1 MLKMWTKNFFVPI
14 LLAIVV
20 FSPMV
25 VQAENE
31 NVTFTLS
38 GNVYDQNGN
47 IAASTS
53 IKVDS
58 MSSSWSNLTDGSYEF
73 TGISPGE
80 HTVRAYFM
88 NNGHTV
94 VYRKMFF
101 SEDMQLDWHVGK
113 SWATAEMFDGQGE
126 RVDNSSLSTIQLL
139 ELEESH
145 ILDDGR
151 TEFALL
157 NLGDYYTLMGEY
169 GEIDG
174 STQYVH
180 FKLEPGSATTPS
192 VNDFD
197 FHHGMNSRYG
207 FITDNFG
214 NPLTNV
220 VVSNGEQSVVTNTEG
235 FYLLQN
241 LPVGSEQNYTF
252 IQGTQQVIDSF
263 SDIVQ
268 DGPGWLNFTS
278 NVEVEMPGNVT
289 FVTQMQTIT
298 SNQFEIEWDGGEY
311 TDFYSLYQGEV
322 DEENLIYRGYAE
334 SFIYN
339 PDDSGTI
346 EFRIVANNSNGSTEN
361 SQPLLLIVL
370 LEGSDQELWSPGMS
384 WHYSVLH
391 TPEYHQN
398 KTYTVIGSEV
408 ITDAFNRERDT
419 FLLRVSDENYEEGE
433 KAYRWVD
440 SQNLLN
446 VKTYWVDAPSSSS
459 YFQEGQFG
467 WNFTNNGQEVDLL
480 SAEPPTSLHFNRTNI
495 IGVPGHPN
503 GYDDTINSI
512 TVEYG
517 VEVSTPAGIFDTTH
531 ISIVDENDDI
541 VSWELWYNSTVRNY
555 VKIADRLPGSH
566 SEMVE
571 YELTSYDVPL
581 IPQFIT
587 EESNLSINDFTIE
600 WANFQ
605 GAESY
610 QLLENSQIIY
620 SGNQLSL
627 EILNKTDGEYSFQVN
642 AIMPSGHLV
651 EGQVLLLNVEFIQ
664 PPPIFL
670 TSTQNVDN
678 SEEVLIEWTSVE
690 DSAWYSLIVNYSD
703 GSSEEIYNGSS
714 NFTTITNLDNGQNRL
729 RVKVVLNNQ
738 IESIYSDS
746 IYVIV
751 DSVSDIEST
760 SNKDNYSL
768 QIFVGFS
775 IILIA
780 LAAINRFGD

>member
-1 MLKMWTKNFFVPI
+1 MWTKNFFVPI

-627 EILNKTDGEYSFQVN
+627 EIVNKTDGEYSFQVN

-678 SEEVLIEWTSVE
+678 SEEILIEWTSVE

>member
-1 MLKMWTKNFFVPI
+1 MWTKNFFVPI
-14 LLAIVV
+14 LLAIVA

-678 SEEVLIEWTSVE
+678 SEEILIEWTSVE

>member
-14 LLAIVV
+14 LLAIVA

-678 SEEVLIEWTSVE
+678 SEEILIEWTSVE

>member
-1 MLKMWTKNFFVPI
+1 
-14 LLAIVV
+14 
-20 FSPMV
+20 MV

-58 MSSSWSNLTDGSYEF
+58 MTSSWSNLTDGSYEF

-101 SEDMQLDWHVGK
+101 SEDMQLDWYEGK
-113 SWATAEMFDGQGE
+113 NWATAEMFDNQGE
-126 RVDNSSLSTIQLL
+126 RVHNSVLSTISLV
-139 ELEESH
+139 ELGETHS
-145 ILDDGR
+145 LNNGR
-151 TEFALL
+151 TEFGLL
-157 NLGDYYTLMGEY
+157 DIGEYYTLLASY
-169 GEIDG
+169 GEIDD
-174 STQYVH
+174 SSQYVH
-180 FKLEPGSATTPS
+180 FKLEPGTATTPS
-192 VNDFD
+192 INDFD
-197 FHHGMNSRYG
+197 FHYGMNSRYG
-207 FITDNFG
+207 FILDNLG
-214 NPLTNV
+214 NPMV
-220 VVSNGEQSVVTNTEG
+220 DVVVTNGQQTVATNSDG

-241 LPVGSEQNYTF
+241 LVVGSQQNYTF
-252 IQGTQQVIDSF
+252 TQGTQQVVDSF
-263 SDIVQ
+263 TDIIQ
-268 DGPGWLNFTS
+268 EGPGWLNFTS
-278 NVEVEMPGNVT
+278 NIEVEMPRNVT
-289 FVTQMQTIT
+289 FLTEMQSIN
-298 SNQFEIEWDGGEY
+298 SNQFEIEWIGGEY
-311 TDFYSLYQGEV
+311 TDFFSLYDGEI
-322 DEENLIYRGYAE
+322 DEDNLIYRGFSN
-334 SFIYN
+334 SFVYT
-339 PDDSGTI
+339 PEETGTI
-346 EFRIVANNSNGSTEN
+346 EFRIVANNSNGSTVN

-370 LEGSDQELWSPGMS
+370 PEGSEQELWSSGMS
-384 WHYSVLH
+384 WDYSVIH

-398 KTYTVIGSEV
+398 KTYTVIGSEK
-408 ITDAFNRERDT
+408 ITDAFDRQRDT
-419 FLLRVSDENYEEGE
+419 FLLRVSDEDYEDGE

-446 VKTYWVDAPSSSS
+446 IKTYWVDAPSSSS

-467 WNFTNNGQEVDLL
+467 WNFTNNGQEVNLF
-480 SAEPPTSLHFNRTNI
+480 SSESPSKLHFNRTNI

-512 TVEYG
+512 IIDHG
-517 VEVSTPAGIFDTTH
+517 VEVTTSAGTFDTTH
-531 ISIVDENDDI
+531 ISIIDDNDQI
-541 VSWELWYNSTVRNY
+541 ISWELWYNSTVRNY
-555 VKIADRLPGSH
+555 VKIIDRLPGSH

-571 YELTSYDVPL
+571 YELTSFDVPL

-587 EESNLSINDFTIE
+587 EQSNLTDNDFNIE

-610 QLLENSQIIY
+610 QILENGQVIY
-620 SGNQLSL
+620 SGNNLSL

-651 EGQVLLLNVEFIQ
+651 EGQVLLLNLEFIQ

-670 TSTQNVDN
+670 TSTQNIDN
-678 SEEVLIEWTSVE
+678 SEDILIEWISVE

-703 GSSEEIYNGSS
+703 GSSEELYNGSS
-714 NFTTITNLDNGQNRL
+714 NFTTITDLDNGQNRL

-751 DSVSDIEST
+751 DSVSDIESI
-760 SNKDNYSL
+760 SNQENYSL
-768 QIFVGFS
+768 EIFIGFS
-775 IILIA
+775 VILIA
-780 LAAINRFGD
+780 LVAINRFGD

>member
-1 MLKMWTKNFFVPI
+1 MWTKNFFVPI

-73 TGISPGE
+73 TGISLGE

-101 SEDMQLDWHVGK
+101 SEDMQLDWHEGK

-145 ILDDGR
+145 ILDNGR

-157 NLGDYYTLMGEY
+157 NLGDYYTLIGEY

-214 NPLTNV
+214 NPLTDV

-252 IQGTQQVIDSF
+252 TQGTQQVIDSF

-627 EILNKTDGEYSFQVN
+627 EIVNKTDGEYSFQVN

-670 TSTQNVDN
+670 TSNQNVDN

-703 GSSEEIYNGSS
+703 GSSEEIYNGAS

-768 QIFVGFS
+768 QIFLGFS

>member
-1 MLKMWTKNFFVPI
+1 MFPRNFIVTILFVSVALSP
-14 LLAIVV
+14 LIVH
-20 FSPMV
+20 
-25 VQAENE
+25 AEGE
-31 NVTFTLS
+31 NVSYTLS

-47 IAASTS
+47 IADSTS

-58 MSSSWSNLTDGSYEF
+58 MTSVWSNVSDGSYEF

-101 SEDMQLDWHVGK
+101 SENMQLDWYEGK
-113 SWATAEMFDGQGE
+113 SWATAEMFDNQGE
-126 RVDNSSLSTIQLL
+126 RVDNSTLSTIQLL
-139 ELEESH
+139 ELGESH

-151 TEFALL
+151 TEFGLL

-207 FITDNFG
+207 FITDNLG
-214 NPLTNV
+214 NPLTDV

-241 LPVGSEQNYTF
+241 LPVGLEQNYTF
-252 IQGTQQVIDSF
+252 TQGTQQVIDSF

-334 SFIYN
+334 SFIFN
-339 PDDSGTI
+339 PEDSGTI

-408 ITDAFNRERDT
+408 IKDAFNRERDT

-480 SAEPPTSLHFNRTNI
+480 SASPPTSLHFNRTNI

-512 TVEYG
+512 SVEHG

-541 VSWELWYNSTVRNY
+541 ISWELWYNSTVRNY
-555 VKIADRLPGSH
+555 VKIVDRLPGSH

-571 YELTSYDVPL
+571 YELTSFDVPL

-620 SGNQLSL
+620 SGNQTSL
-627 EILNKTDGEYSFQVN
+627 DLVNQPDGDYTFRVN

-651 EGQVLLLNVEFIQ
+651 EGETLSFHVHFVQS
-664 PPPIFL
+664 PPTFVS
-670 TSTQNVDN
+670 STQNLN
-678 SEEVLIEWTSVE
+678 GSQEVQIEWTSVE

-703 GSSEEIYNGSS
+703 GTSLEIYNGTS
-714 NFTTITNLDNGQNRL
+714 NYTIVDDLDEGQNRL
-729 RVKVVLNNQ
+729 RVKVGLSNG
-738 IESIYSDS
+738 IESTYSDS
-746 IYVIV
+746 IYLMVE
-751 DSVSDIEST
+751 SVSEIEPN
-760 SNKDNYSL
+760 SNRENVSP
-768 QIFVGFS
+768 Q
-775 IILIA
+775 IILGFILILFA
-780 LAAINRFGD
+780 LFAINRSGE

>member
-1 MLKMWTKNFFVPI
+1 MFPRNFIVTILFVSVA
-14 LLAIVV
+14 L
-20 FSPMV
+20 SPLI
-25 VQAENE
+25 VQAEGE
-31 NVTFTLS
+31 NVSYTLS

-47 IAASTS
+47 IADSTS

-58 MSSSWSNLTDGSYEF
+58 MSSVWSNLSDGSYEF

-101 SEDMQLDWHVGK
+101 SGDMQLDWHVGK
-113 SWATAEMFDGQGE
+113 SWATAEMFDDQGE
-126 RVDNSSLSTIQLL
+126 RVDNSALSTIQLL

-151 TEFALL
+151 TEFGLL
-157 NLGDYYTLMGEY
+157 NLGDYYTLIGEY

-214 NPLTNV
+214 NPLTDV

-241 LPVGSEQNYTF
+241 LPVGLEQNYTF
-252 IQGTQQVIDSF
+252 TQGTQQVIDPF

-298 SNQFEIEWDGGEY
+298 SNQFEIKWDGGEY

-339 PDDSGTI
+339 PEDSGTI

-361 SQPLLLIVL
+361 LQPLLLIVL
-370 LEGSDQELWSPGMS
+370 LDGSNQELWSPGMS
-384 WHYSVLH
+384 WNYSVLH

-408 ITDAFNRERDT
+408 ITDAFNREQDT

-480 SAEPPTSLHFNRTNI
+480 SADPPTSLHFNRTNI

-512 TVEYG
+512 TVEYD

-555 VKIADRLPGSH
+555 VKIVDRLPGSH

-571 YELTSYDVPL
+571 YELTSFDVPL

-620 SGNQLSL
+620 SGNLTSL
-627 EILNKTDGEYSFQVN
+627 DLVNQPDGDYTFRVN

-651 EGQVLLLNVEFIQ
+651 EGETLSLHVHFVQS
-664 PPPIFL
+664 PPTFVS
-670 TSTQNVDN
+670 STQNLN
-678 SEEVLIEWTSVE
+678 GSQEVQIEWTSVE

-703 GSSEEIYNGSS
+703 GTSLEIYNGTS
-714 NFTTITNLDNGQNRL
+714 NHTIVDDLDEGQNRL
-729 RVKVVLNNQ
+729 RVKVGLSNG
-738 IESIYSDS
+738 IESTYSDS
-746 IYVIV
+746 IYLMVE
-751 DSVSDIEST
+751 SVSEIEPN
-760 SNKDNYSL
+760 SNRDNVTP
-768 QIFVGFS
+768 QIVLGF
-775 IILIA
+775 ILILFA
-780 LAAINRFGD
+780 LFAINRSGE

>member
-1 MLKMWTKNFFVPI
+1 
-14 LLAIVV
+14 
-20 FSPMV
+20 MV

-58 MSSSWSNLTDGSYEF
+58 MTSSWSNLTDGSYEF

-101 SEDMQLDWHVGK
+101 SEDMQLDWYEGK
-113 SWATAEMFDGQGE
+113 NWATAEMFDNQGE
-126 RVDNSSLSTIQLL
+126 RVHNSVLSTISLV
-139 ELEESH
+139 ELGETHS
-145 ILDDGR
+145 LNNGR
-151 TEFALL
+151 TEFGLL
-157 NLGDYYTLMGEY
+157 DIGEYYTLLASY
-169 GEIDG
+169 GEIDD
-174 STQYVH
+174 SSQYVH
-180 FKLEPGSATTPS
+180 FKLEPGTATTPS
-192 VNDFD
+192 INDFD
-197 FHHGMNSRYG
+197 FHYGMNSRYG
-207 FITDNFG
+207 FILDNLG
-214 NPLTNV
+214 NPMV
-220 VVSNGEQSVVTNTEG
+220 DVVVTNGQQTVATNSDG

-241 LPVGSEQNYTF
+241 LVVGSQQNYTF
-252 IQGTQQVIDSF
+252 TQGTQQVVDSF
-263 SDIVQ
+263 TDIIQ
-268 DGPGWLNFTS
+268 EGPGWLNFTS
-278 NVEVEMPGNVT
+278 NIEVEMPRNVT
-289 FVTQMQTIT
+289 FLTEMQSIN
-298 SNQFEIEWDGGEY
+298 SNQFEIEWIGGEY
-311 TDFYSLYQGEV
+311 TDFFSLYDGEI
-322 DEENLIYRGYAE
+322 DEDNLIYRGFSN
-334 SFIYN
+334 SFVYT
-339 PDDSGTI
+339 PEETGTI
-346 EFRIVANNSNGSTEN
+346 EFRIVANNSNGSTVN

-370 LEGSDQELWSPGMS
+370 PEGSEQELWSSGMS
-384 WHYSVLH
+384 WDYSVIH

-398 KTYTVIGSEV
+398 KTYTVIGSEK
-408 ITDAFNRERDT
+408 ITDAFDRQRDT
-419 FLLRVSDENYEEGE
+419 FLLRVSDEDYEDGE

-446 VKTYWVDAPSSSS
+446 IKTYWVDAPSSSS

-467 WNFTNNGQEVDLL
+467 WNFTNNGQEVNLL
-480 SAEPPTSLHFNRTNI
+480 SSESPSKLHFNRTNI

-512 TVEYG
+512 IIDHG
-517 VEVSTPAGIFDTTH
+517 VEVTTSAGTFDTTH
-531 ISIVDENDDI
+531 ISIIDDNDQI
-541 VSWELWYNSTVRNY
+541 ISWELWYNSTVRNY
-555 VKIADRLPGSH
+555 VKIIDRLPGSH

-571 YELTSYDVPL
+571 YELTSFDVPL

-587 EESNLSINDFTIE
+587 EQSNLTDNDFNIE

-605 GAESY
+605 GAELY
-610 QLLENSQIIY
+610 QILENGQVIY
-620 SGNQLSL
+620 SGNNLSL

-651 EGQVLLLNVEFIQ
+651 EGQVLLLNLEFIQ

-670 TSTQNVDN
+670 TSTQNIDN
-678 SEEVLIEWTSVE
+678 SEDILIEWISVE

-703 GSSEEIYNGSS
+703 GSSEELYNGSS
-714 NFTTITNLDNGQNRL
+714 NFTTITDLDNGQNRL

-751 DSVSDIEST
+751 DSVSDVESI
-760 SNKDNYSL
+760 SNQENYSL
-768 QIFVGFS
+768 EIFIGFS
-775 IILIA
+775 VILIA
-780 LAAINRFGD
+780 LVAINRFGD

>member
-1 MLKMWTKNFFVPI
+1 MWTKNFFVPI
-14 LLAIVV
+14 LLAIVA

-627 EILNKTDGEYSFQVN
+627 EIVNKTDGEYSFQVN

-678 SEEVLIEWTSVE
+678 SEEILIEWTSVE

-703 GSSEEIYNGSS
+703 GSSEEIYNGAS

-768 QIFVGFS
+768 QIFLGFS

>member
-1 MLKMWTKNFFVPI
+1 MLTRNFFIPFF
-14 LLAIVV
+14 LAIVI

-47 IAASTS
+47 IADSTS

-58 MSSSWSNLTDGSYEF
+58 MNSVWSNLTDGSYEF

-101 SEDMQLDWHVGK
+101 SGDMQLDWHVGK
-113 SWATAEMFDGQGE
+113 SWATAEMFDEQGE

-145 ILDDGR
+145 ILEDGR

-174 STQYVH
+174 TTQYVH

-214 NPLTNV
+214 NPLTEV

-252 IQGTQQVIDSF
+252 TQGTQQVIDSF

-278 NVEVEMPGNVT
+278 NVEVEMPENVT

-339 PDDSGTI
+339 PEDSGTI

-384 WHYSVLH
+384 WNYSVLH

-480 SAEPPTSLHFNRTNI
+480 SASPPTSLHFNRTNI

-512 TVEYG
+512 SVEHG

-541 VSWELWYNSTVRNY
+541 ISWELWYNSTVRNY
-555 VKIADRLPGSH
+555 VKIVDRLPGSH

-571 YELTSYDVPL
+571 YELTSFDVPL

-620 SGNQLSL
+620 SGNQTSL
-627 EILNKTDGEYSFQVN
+627 DLVNQPDGDYTFRVN

-651 EGQVLLLNVEFIQ
+651 EGETLSFHVHFVQS
-664 PPPIFL
+664 PPTFVS
-670 TSTQNVDN
+670 STQNLN
-678 SEEVLIEWTSVE
+678 GSQEVQIEWTSVE

-703 GSSEEIYNGSS
+703 GTSLEIYNGTS
-714 NFTTITNLDNGQNRL
+714 NYTIVDDLDEGQNRL
-729 RVKVVLNNQ
+729 RVKVGLSNG
-738 IESIYSDS
+738 IESTYSDS
-746 IYVIV
+746 IYLMVE
-751 DSVSDIEST
+751 SVSEIEPN
-760 SNKDNYSL
+760 SNRENVSP
-768 QIFVGFS
+768 Q
-775 IILIA
+775 IILGFILILFA
-780 LAAINRFGD
+780 LFAINRSGE

>member
-1 MLKMWTKNFFVPI
+1 MWTKNFFVPI
-14 LLAIVV
+14 LLAIVA

-627 EILNKTDGEYSFQVN
+627 EIVNKTDGEYSFQVN

-670 TSTQNVDN
+670 TSNQNVDN

-768 QIFVGFS
+768 QIFLGFS

>member
-1 MLKMWTKNFFVPI
+1 
-14 LLAIVV
+14 
-20 FSPMV
+20 MV

-58 MSSSWSNLTDGSYEF
+58 MTSSWSNLTDGSYEF

-101 SEDMQLDWHVGK
+101 SEDMQLDWYEGK
-113 SWATAEMFDGQGE
+113 NWATAEMFDNQGE
-126 RVDNSSLSTIQLL
+126 RVHNSVLSTISLV
-139 ELEESH
+139 ELGETHS
-145 ILDDGR
+145 LNNGR
-151 TEFALL
+151 TEFGLL
-157 NLGDYYTLMGEY
+157 DIGEYYTLLASY
-169 GEIDG
+169 GEIDD
-174 STQYVH
+174 SSQYVH
-180 FKLEPGSATTPS
+180 FKLEPGTATTPS
-192 VNDFD
+192 INDFD
-197 FHHGMNSRYG
+197 FHYGMNSRYG
-207 FITDNFG
+207 FILDNLG
-214 NPLTNV
+214 NPMV
-220 VVSNGEQSVVTNTEG
+220 DVVVTNGQQTVATNSDG

-241 LPVGSEQNYTF
+241 LVVGSQQNYTF
-252 IQGTQQVIDSF
+252 TQGTQQVVDSF
-263 SDIVQ
+263 TDIIQ
-268 DGPGWLNFTS
+268 EGPGWLNFTS
-278 NVEVEMPGNVT
+278 NIEVEMPRNVT
-289 FVTQMQTIT
+289 FLTEMQSIN
-298 SNQFEIEWDGGEY
+298 SNQFEIEWIGGEY
-311 TDFYSLYQGEV
+311 TDFFSLYDGEI
-322 DEENLIYRGYAE
+322 DEDNLIYRGFSN
-334 SFIYN
+334 SFVYT
-339 PDDSGTI
+339 PEETGTI
-346 EFRIVANNSNGSTEN
+346 EFRIVANNSNGSTVN

-370 LEGSDQELWSPGMS
+370 PEGSEQELWSSGMS
-384 WHYSVLH
+384 WDYSVIH

-398 KTYTVIGSEV
+398 KTYTVIGSEK
-408 ITDAFNRERDT
+408 ITDAFDRQRDT
-419 FLLRVSDENYEEGE
+419 FLLRVSDEDYEDGE

-446 VKTYWVDAPSSSS
+446 IKTYWVDAPSSSS

-467 WNFTNNGQEVDLL
+467 WNFTNNGQEVNLL
-480 SAEPPTSLHFNRTNI
+480 SSESPSKLHFNRTNI

-512 TVEYG
+512 IIDHG
-517 VEVSTPAGIFDTTH
+517 VEVTTSAGTFDTTH
-531 ISIVDENDDI
+531 ISIIDDNDQI
-541 VSWELWYNSTVRNY
+541 ISWELWYNSTVRNY
-555 VKIADRLPGSH
+555 VKIIDRLPGSH

-571 YELTSYDVPL
+571 YELTSFDVPL

-587 EESNLSINDFTIE
+587 EQSNLTDNDFNIE

-610 QLLENSQIIY
+610 QILENGQVIY
-620 SGNQLSL
+620 SGNNLSL

-651 EGQVLLLNVEFIQ
+651 EGQVLLLNLEFIQ

-670 TSTQNVDN
+670 TSTQNIDN
-678 SEEVLIEWTSVE
+678 SEDILIEWISVE

-703 GSSEEIYNGSS
+703 GSSEELYNGSS
-714 NFTTITNLDNGQNRL
+714 NFTTITDLDNGQNRL

-751 DSVSDIEST
+751 DSVSDIESI
-760 SNKDNYSL
+760 SNQENYSL
-768 QIFVGFS
+768 EIFIGFS
-775 IILIA
+775 VILIA
-780 LAAINRFGD
+780 LVAINRFGD

>member
-1 MLKMWTKNFFVPI
+1 
-14 LLAIVV
+14 
-20 FSPMV
+20 MV

-58 MSSSWSNLTDGSYEF
+58 MTSSWSNLTDGSYEF

-101 SEDMQLDWHVGK
+101 SEDMQLDWYEGK
-113 SWATAEMFDGQGE
+113 NWATAEMFDNQGE
-126 RVDNSSLSTIQLL
+126 RVHNSVLSTISLV
-139 ELEESH
+139 ELGETHS
-145 ILDDGR
+145 LNNGR
-151 TEFALL
+151 TEFGLL
-157 NLGDYYTLMGEY
+157 DIGEYYTLLASY
-169 GEIDG
+169 GEIDD
-174 STQYVH
+174 SSQYVH
-180 FKLEPGSATTPS
+180 FKLEPGTATTPS
-192 VNDFD
+192 INDFD
-197 FHHGMNSRYG
+197 FHYGMNSRYG
-207 FITDNFG
+207 FILDNLG
-214 NPLTNV
+214 NPMV
-220 VVSNGEQSVVTNTEG
+220 DVVVTNGQQTVATNSDG

-241 LPVGSEQNYTF
+241 LVVGSQQNYTF
-252 IQGTQQVIDSF
+252 TQGTQQVVDSF
-263 SDIVQ
+263 TDIIQ
-268 DGPGWLNFTS
+268 EGPGWLNFTS
-278 NVEVEMPGNVT
+278 NIEVEMPRNVT
-289 FVTQMQTIT
+289 FLTEMQSIN
-298 SNQFEIEWDGGEY
+298 SNQFEIEWIGGEY
-311 TDFYSLYQGEV
+311 TDFFSLYDGEI
-322 DEENLIYRGYAE
+322 DEDNLIYRGFSN
-334 SFIYN
+334 SFVYT
-339 PDDSGTI
+339 PEETGTI
-346 EFRIVANNSNGSTEN
+346 EFRIVANNSNGSTVN

-370 LEGSDQELWSPGMS
+370 PEGSEQELWSSGMS
-384 WHYSVLH
+384 WDYSVIH

-398 KTYTVIGSEV
+398 KTYTVIGSEK
-408 ITDAFNRERDT
+408 ITDAFDRQRDT
-419 FLLRVSDENYEEGE
+419 FLLRVSDEDYEDGE

-446 VKTYWVDAPSSSS
+446 IKTYWVDAPSSSS

-467 WNFTNNGQEVDLL
+467 WNFTNNGQEVNLL
-480 SAEPPTSLHFNRTNI
+480 SSESPSKLHFNRTNI

-512 TVEYG
+512 IIDHG
-517 VEVSTPAGIFDTTH
+517 VEVTTSAGTFDTTH
-531 ISIVDENDDI
+531 ISIIDDNDQI
-541 VSWELWYNSTVRNY
+541 ISWELWYNSTVRNY
-555 VKIADRLPGSH
+555 VKIIDRLPGSH

-571 YELTSYDVPL
+571 YELTSFDVPL

-587 EESNLSINDFTIE
+587 EQSNLTDNDFNIE

-610 QLLENSQIIY
+610 QILENGQVIY
-620 SGNQLSL
+620 SGNNLSL

-651 EGQVLLLNVEFIQ
+651 EGQVLLLNLEFIQ

-670 TSTQNVDN
+670 TSTQNIDN
-678 SEEVLIEWTSVE
+678 SEDILIEWISVE

-703 GSSEEIYNGSS
+703 GSSEELYNGSS
-714 NFTTITNLDNGQNRL
+714 NFTTITDLDNGQNRL

-751 DSVSDIEST
+751 DSVSDVESI
-760 SNKDNYSL
+760 SNQENYSL
-768 QIFVGFS
+768 EIFIGFS
-775 IILIA
+775 VILIA
-780 LAAINRFGD
+780 LVAINRFGD

>member
-1 MLKMWTKNFFVPI
+1 MWTKNFFVPI

-678 SEEVLIEWTSVE
+678 SEEILIEWTSVE

>member
-1 MLKMWTKNFFVPI
+1 MWTKNFFVPI

-73 TGISPGE
+73 TGISLGE

-145 ILDDGR
+145 ILDNGR

-157 NLGDYYTLMGEY
+157 NLGDYYTLIGEY

-214 NPLTNV
+214 NPLTDV

-252 IQGTQQVIDSF
+252 TQGTQQVIDSF

-627 EILNKTDGEYSFQVN
+627 EIVNKTDGEYSFQVN

-670 TSTQNVDN
+670 TSNQNVDN

-703 GSSEEIYNGSS
+703 GSSEEIYNGAS

-768 QIFVGFS
+768 QIFLGFS

>member
-1 MLKMWTKNFFVPI
+1 MRSRNFIVSIF
-14 LLAIVV
+14 LAIVI

-58 MSSSWSNLTDGSYEF
+58 MTSSWSNLTDGSYEF

-101 SEDMQLDWHVGK
+101 SEDMQLDWYEGK
-113 SWATAEMFDGQGE
+113 NWATAEMFDNQGE
-126 RVDNSSLSTIQLL
+126 RVHNSVLSTISLV
-139 ELEESH
+139 ELGETHS
-145 ILDDGR
+145 LNNGR
-151 TEFALL
+151 TEFGLL
-157 NLGDYYTLMGEY
+157 DIGEYYTLLASY
-169 GEIDG
+169 GEIDD
-174 STQYVH
+174 SSQYVH
-180 FKLEPGSATTPS
+180 FKLEPGTATTPS
-192 VNDFD
+192 INDFD
-197 FHHGMNSRYG
+197 FHYGMNSRYG
-207 FITDNFG
+207 FILDNLG
-214 NPLTNV
+214 NPMV
-220 VVSNGEQSVVTNTEG
+220 DVVVTNGQQTVATNSDG

-241 LPVGSEQNYTF
+241 LVVGSQQNYTF
-252 IQGTQQVIDSF
+252 TQGTQQVVDSF
-263 SDIVQ
+263 TDIIQ
-268 DGPGWLNFTS
+268 EGPGWLNFTS
-278 NVEVEMPGNVT
+278 NIEVEMPSNVT
-289 FVTQMQTIT
+289 FLTEMQSIN
-298 SNQFEIEWDGGEY
+298 SNQFEIEWIGGEY
-311 TDFYSLYQGEV
+311 TDFFSLYDGEI
-322 DEENLIYRGYAE
+322 DEDNLIYRGFSN
-334 SFIYN
+334 SFVYT
-339 PDDSGTI
+339 PEETGTI
-346 EFRIVANNSNGSTEN
+346 EFRIVANNSNGSTVN

-370 LEGSDQELWSPGMS
+370 PEGSEQELWSSGMS
-384 WHYSVLH
+384 WDYSVIH

-398 KTYTVIGSEV
+398 KTYTVIGSEK
-408 ITDAFNRERDT
+408 ITDAFDRQRDT
-419 FLLRVSDENYEEGE
+419 FLLRVSDEDYEDGE

-446 VKTYWVDAPSSSS
+446 IKTYWVDAPSSSS

-467 WNFTNNGQEVDLL
+467 WNFTNNGQEVNLL
-480 SAEPPTSLHFNRTNI
+480 SSESPSKLHFNRTNI

-512 TVEYG
+512 IINHG
-517 VEVSTPAGIFDTTH
+517 VEVTTSAGTFDTTH
-531 ISIVDENDDI
+531 ISIIDDNDQI
-541 VSWELWYNSTVRNY
+541 ISWELWYNSTVRNY
-555 VKIADRLPGSH
+555 VKIIDRLPGSH

-571 YELTSYDVPL
+571 YELTSFDVPL

-587 EESNLSINDFTIE
+587 EQSNLTDNDFNIE

-610 QLLENSQIIY
+610 QILENGQVIY
-620 SGNQLSL
+620 SGNNLSL

-651 EGQVLLLNVEFIQ
+651 EGQVLLLNLEFIQ

-670 TSTQNVDN
+670 TSTQNIDN
-678 SEEVLIEWTSVE
+678 SEDILIEWISVE

-703 GSSEEIYNGSS
+703 GSSEELYNGSS
-714 NFTTITNLDNGQNRL
+714 NFTTITDLDNGQNRL

-751 DSVSDIEST
+751 DSVSDIESI
-760 SNKDNYSL
+760 SNQENYSL
-768 QIFVGFS
+768 EIFIGFS
-775 IILIA
+775 VILIA
-780 LAAINRFGD
+780 LVAINRFGD

>member
-1 MLKMWTKNFFVPI
+1 MWTKNFFVPI

-627 EILNKTDGEYSFQVN
+627 EIVNKTDGEYSFQVN

-670 TSTQNVDN
+670 TSNQNVDN

>member
-1 MLKMWTKNFFVPI
+1 
-14 LLAIVV
+14 
-20 FSPMV
+20 MV

-627 EILNKTDGEYSFQVN
+627 EIVNKTDGEYSFQVN

>member
-1 MLKMWTKNFFVPI
+1 
-14 LLAIVV
+14 
-20 FSPMV
+20 MV

>member
-1 MLKMWTKNFFVPI
+1 
-14 LLAIVV
+14 
-20 FSPMV
+20 MV

-58 MSSSWSNLTDGSYEF
+58 MTSSWSNLTDGSYEF

-101 SEDMQLDWHVGK
+101 SEDMQLDWYEGK
-113 SWATAEMFDGQGE
+113 NWATAEMFDNQGE
-126 RVDNSSLSTIQLL
+126 RVHNSVLSTISLV
-139 ELEESH
+139 ELGETHS
-145 ILDDGR
+145 LNNGR
-151 TEFALL
+151 TEFGLL
-157 NLGDYYTLMGEY
+157 DIGEYYTLLASY
-169 GEIDG
+169 GEIDD
-174 STQYVH
+174 SSQYVH
-180 FKLEPGSATTPS
+180 FKLEPGTATTPS
-192 VNDFD
+192 INDFD
-197 FHHGMNSRYG
+197 FHYGMNSRYG
-207 FITDNFG
+207 FILDNLG
-214 NPLTNV
+214 NPMV
-220 VVSNGEQSVVTNTEG
+220 DVVVTNGQQTVATNSDG

-241 LPVGSEQNYTF
+241 LVVGSQQNYTF
-252 IQGTQQVIDSF
+252 TQGTQQVVDSF
-263 SDIVQ
+263 TDIIQ
-268 DGPGWLNFTS
+268 EGPGWLNFTS
-278 NVEVEMPGNVT
+278 NIEVEMPRNVT
-289 FVTQMQTIT
+289 FLTEMQSIN
-298 SNQFEIEWDGGEY
+298 SNQFEIEWIGGEY
-311 TDFYSLYQGEV
+311 TDFFSLYDGEI
-322 DEENLIYRGYAE
+322 DEDNLIYRGFSN
-334 SFIYN
+334 SFVYT
-339 PDDSGTI
+339 PEETGTI
-346 EFRIVANNSNGSTEN
+346 EFRIVANNSNGSTVN

-370 LEGSDQELWSPGMS
+370 PEGSEQELWSSGMS
-384 WHYSVLH
+384 WDYSVIH

-398 KTYTVIGSEV
+398 KTYTVIGSEK
-408 ITDAFNRERDT
+408 ITDAFDRQRDT
-419 FLLRVSDENYEEGE
+419 FLLRVSDEDYEDGE

-446 VKTYWVDAPSSSS
+446 IKTYWVDAPSSSS

-467 WNFTNNGQEVDLL
+467 WNFTNNGQEVNLL
-480 SAEPPTSLHFNRTNI
+480 SSESPSKLHFNRTNI

-512 TVEYG
+512 IINHG
-517 VEVSTPAGIFDTTH
+517 VEVTTSAGTFDTTH
-531 ISIVDENDDI
+531 ISIIDDNDQI
-541 VSWELWYNSTVRNY
+541 ISWELWYNSTVRNY
-555 VKIADRLPGSH
+555 VKIIDRLPGSH

-571 YELTSYDVPL
+571 YELTSFDVPL

-587 EESNLSINDFTIE
+587 EQSNLTDNDFNIE

-610 QLLENSQIIY
+610 QILENGQVIY
-620 SGNQLSL
+620 SGNNLSL
-627 EILNKTDGEYSFQVN
+627 EILNKTDGEYSYQVN

-651 EGQVLLLNVEFIQ
+651 EGQVLLLNLEFIQ

-670 TSTQNVDN
+670 TSTQNIDN
-678 SEEVLIEWTSVE
+678 SEDILIEWISVE

-703 GSSEEIYNGSS
+703 GSSEELYNGSS
-714 NFTTITNLDNGQNRL
+714 NFTTITDLDNGQNRL

-751 DSVSDIEST
+751 DSVSDIESI
-760 SNKDNYSL
+760 SNQENYSL
-768 QIFVGFS
+768 EIFIGFS
-775 IILIA
+775 VILIA
-780 LAAINRFGD
+780 LVAINRFGD

>member
-1 MLKMWTKNFFVPI
+1 MWTKNFFVPI

-73 TGISPGE
+73 TGISLGE

-145 ILDDGR
+145 ILDNGR

-157 NLGDYYTLMGEY
+157 NLGDYYTLIGEY

-214 NPLTNV
+214 NPLTDV

-252 IQGTQQVIDSF
+252 TQGTQQVIDSF

-446 VKTYWVDAPSSSS
+446 VKPYWVDAPSSSS

-627 EILNKTDGEYSFQVN
+627 EIVNKTDGEYSFQVN

-670 TSTQNVDN
+670 TSNQNVDN

-703 GSSEEIYNGSS
+703 GSSEEIYNGAS

-768 QIFVGFS
+768 QIFLGFS

>member
-1 MLKMWTKNFFVPI
+1 MFPRNFIVTILFVSVALSP
-14 LLAIVV
+14 LIVH
-20 FSPMV
+20 
-25 VQAENE
+25 AEGE
-31 NVTFTLS
+31 NVSYTLS

-47 IAASTS
+47 IADSTS

-58 MSSSWSNLTDGSYEF
+58 MTSVWSNLSDGSYEF

-101 SEDMQLDWHVGK
+101 SENMQLDWYEGK
-113 SWATAEMFDGQGE
+113 SWATAEMFDNQGE
-126 RVDNSSLSTIQLL
+126 RVDNSTLSTIQLL
-139 ELEESH
+139 ELGESH

-151 TEFALL
+151 TEFGLL

-207 FITDNFG
+207 FITDNLG
-214 NPLTNV
+214 NPLTDV

-252 IQGTQQVIDSF
+252 TQGTQQVIDSF

-334 SFIYN
+334 SFIFN
-339 PDDSGTI
+339 PEDSGTI

-384 WHYSVLH
+384 WNYSVLH

-480 SAEPPTSLHFNRTNI
+480 SADPPTSLHFNRTNI

-512 TVEYG
+512 TVEYD

-541 VSWELWYNSTVRNY
+541 ISWELWYNSTVRNY
-555 VKIADRLPGSH
+555 VKIVDRLPGSH

-571 YELTSYDVPL
+571 YELTSFDVPL

-620 SGNQLSL
+620 SGNQTSL
-627 EILNKTDGEYSFQVN
+627 DLVNQPDGDYTFRVN

-651 EGQVLLLNVEFIQ
+651 EGETLSFHVHFVQS
-664 PPPIFL
+664 PPTFVS
-670 TSTQNVDN
+670 STQNLN
-678 SEEVLIEWTSVE
+678 GSQEVQIEWTSVE

-703 GSSEEIYNGSS
+703 GTSLEIYNGTS
-714 NFTTITNLDNGQNRL
+714 NYTIVDDLDEGQNRL
-729 RVKVVLNNQ
+729 RVKVGLSNGL
-738 IESIYSDS
+738 ESTYSDS
-746 IYVIV
+746 IYLMVE
-751 DSVSDIEST
+751 SVSEIEPN
-760 SNKDNYSL
+760 SNRENVSP
-768 QIFVGFS
+768 Q
-775 IILIA
+775 IILGFILILFA
-780 LAAINRFGD
+780 LFAINRSGE

>member
-1 MLKMWTKNFFVPI
+1 
-14 LLAIVV
+14 
-20 FSPMV
+20 MV

-627 EILNKTDGEYSFQVN
+627 EIVNKTDGEYSFQVN

-678 SEEVLIEWTSVE
+678 SEEILIEWTSVE

>member
-1 MLKMWTKNFFVPI
+1 
-14 LLAIVV
+14 
-20 FSPMV
+20 
-25 VQAENE
+25 
-31 NVTFTLS
+31 
-38 GNVYDQNGN
+38 
-47 IAASTS
+47 
-53 IKVDS
+53 

-73 TGISPGE
+73 TGISLGE

-101 SEDMQLDWHVGK
+101 SEDMQLDWHEGK

-145 ILDDGR
+145 ILDNGR

-157 NLGDYYTLMGEY
+157 NLGDYYTLIGEY

-214 NPLTNV
+214 NPLTDV

-252 IQGTQQVIDSF
+252 TQGTQQVIDSF

-627 EILNKTDGEYSFQVN
+627 EIVNKTDGEYSFQVN

-670 TSTQNVDN
+670 TSNQNVDN

-703 GSSEEIYNGSS
+703 GSSEEIYNGAS

-768 QIFVGFS
+768 QIFLGFS

>member
-1 MLKMWTKNFFVPI
+1 
-14 LLAIVV
+14 
-20 FSPMV
+20 MV

-47 IAASTS
+47 IADSTS

-58 MSSSWSNLTDGSYEF
+58 MNSVWSNLTDGSYEF

-101 SEDMQLDWHVGK
+101 SGDMQLDWHVGK
-113 SWATAEMFDGQGE
+113 SGATAEMFDDQGE

-145 ILDDGR
+145 TLDDGR
-151 TEFALL
+151 TEFASL

-214 NPLTNV
+214 NPLTEV

-252 IQGTQQVIDSF
+252 TQGTQQVIDSF

-278 NVEVEMPGNVT
+278 NVEVEMPENVT

-334 SFIYN
+334 SFIFN
-339 PDDSGTI
+339 PEDSGTI

-370 LEGSDQELWSPGMS
+370 LEGSDQELWSSGMS

-480 SAEPPTSLHFNRTNI
+480 SSEPPTSLHFNRTNI

-555 VKIADRLPGSH
+555 VKIVDRLPGSH

-571 YELTSYDVPL
+571 YELTSFDVPL

-610 QLLENSQIIY
+610 QLLENNQIIY
-620 SGNQLSL
+620 SGNQLSF
-627 EILNKTDGEYSFQVN
+627 EIVNKTDGEYSFQVN

-670 TSTQNVDN
+670 TSTQNIDS
-678 SEEVLIEWTSVE
+678 SEDVLIEWTSIE

-714 NFTTITNLDNGQNRL
+714 NFTTINDLDNGQNRL

-746 IYVIV
+746 IYVLV
-751 DSVSDIEST
+751 DSIPDIESK
-760 SNKDNYSL
+760 SNQDNHSL
-768 QIFVGFS
+768 QIFLGFS
-775 IILIA
+775 VILIA

>member
-1 MLKMWTKNFFVPI
+1 MRSRNFIVSIF
-14 LLAIVV
+14 LAIVI

-58 MSSSWSNLTDGSYEF
+58 MTSSWSNLTDGSYEF

-101 SEDMQLDWHVGK
+101 SEDMQLDWYEGK
-113 SWATAEMFDGQGE
+113 NWATAEMFDNQGE
-126 RVDNSSLSTIQLL
+126 RVHNSVLSTISLV
-139 ELEESH
+139 ELGETHS
-145 ILDDGR
+145 LNNGR
-151 TEFALL
+151 TEFGLL
-157 NLGDYYTLMGEY
+157 DIGEYYTLLASY
-169 GEIDG
+169 GEIDD
-174 STQYVH
+174 SSQYVH
-180 FKLEPGSATTPS
+180 FKLEPGTATTPS
-192 VNDFD
+192 INDFD
-197 FHHGMNSRYG
+197 FHYGMNSRYG
-207 FITDNFG
+207 FILDNLG
-214 NPLTNV
+214 NPMV
-220 VVSNGEQSVVTNTEG
+220 DVVVTNGQQTVATNSDG

-241 LPVGSEQNYTF
+241 LVVGSQQNYTF
-252 IQGTQQVIDSF
+252 TQGTQQVVDSF
-263 SDIVQ
+263 TDIIQ
-268 DGPGWLNFTS
+268 EGPGWLNFTS
-278 NVEVEMPGNVT
+278 NIEVEMPRNVT
-289 FVTQMQTIT
+289 FLTEMQSIN
-298 SNQFEIEWDGGEY
+298 SNQFEIEWIGGEY
-311 TDFYSLYQGEV
+311 TDFFSLYDGEI
-322 DEENLIYRGYAE
+322 DEDNLIYRGFSN
-334 SFIYN
+334 SFVYT
-339 PDDSGTI
+339 PEETGTI
-346 EFRIVANNSNGSTEN
+346 EFRIVANNSNGSTVN

-370 LEGSDQELWSPGMS
+370 PEGSEQELWSSGMS
-384 WHYSVLH
+384 WDYSVIH

-398 KTYTVIGSEV
+398 KTYTVIGSEK
-408 ITDAFNRERDT
+408 ITDAFDRQRDT
-419 FLLRVSDENYEEGE
+419 FLLRVSDEDYEDGE

-446 VKTYWVDAPSSSS
+446 IKTYWVDAPSSSS

-467 WNFTNNGQEVDLL
+467 WNFTNNGQEVNLL
-480 SAEPPTSLHFNRTNI
+480 SSESPSKLHFNRTNI

-512 TVEYG
+512 IIDHG
-517 VEVSTPAGIFDTTH
+517 VEVTTSAGTFDTTH
-531 ISIVDENDDI
+531 ISIIDDNDQI
-541 VSWELWYNSTVRNY
+541 ISWELWYNSTVRNY
-555 VKIADRLPGSH
+555 VKIIDRLPGSH

-571 YELTSYDVPL
+571 YELTSFDVPL

-587 EESNLSINDFTIE
+587 EQSNLTDNDFNIE

-610 QLLENSQIIY
+610 QILENGQVIY
-620 SGNQLSL
+620 SGNNLSL

-651 EGQVLLLNVEFIQ
+651 EGQVLLLNLEFIQ

-670 TSTQNVDN
+670 TSTQNIDN
-678 SEEVLIEWTSVE
+678 SEDILIEWISVE

-703 GSSEEIYNGSS
+703 GSSEELYNGSS
-714 NFTTITNLDNGQNRL
+714 NFTTITDLDNGQNRL

-751 DSVSDIEST
+751 DSVSDIESI
-760 SNKDNYSL
+760 SNQENYSL
-768 QIFVGFS
+768 EIFIGFS
-775 IILIA
+775 VILIA
-780 LAAINRFGD
+780 LVAINRFGD

>member
-1 MLKMWTKNFFVPI
+1 
-14 LLAIVV
+14 
-20 FSPMV
+20 MV

-47 IAASTS
+47 IADSTS

-58 MSSSWSNLTDGSYEF
+58 MNSVWSNLTDGSYEF

-101 SEDMQLDWHVGK
+101 SGDMQLDWHVGK
-113 SWATAEMFDGQGE
+113 SWATAEMFDDQGE

-145 ILDDGR
+145 TLDDGR
-151 TEFALL
+151 TEFASL

-214 NPLTNV
+214 NPLTEV

-252 IQGTQQVIDSF
+252 TQGTQQVIDSF

-278 NVEVEMPGNVT
+278 NVEVEMPENVT

-334 SFIYN
+334 SFIFN
-339 PDDSGTI
+339 PEDSGTI

-370 LEGSDQELWSPGMS
+370 LEGSDQELWSSGMS

-480 SAEPPTSLHFNRTNI
+480 SSEPPTSLHFNRTNI

-555 VKIADRLPGSH
+555 VKIVDRLPGSH

-571 YELTSYDVPL
+571 YELTSFDVPL

-610 QLLENSQIIY
+610 QLLENNQIIY
-620 SGNQLSL
+620 SGNQLSF
-627 EILNKTDGEYSFQVN
+627 EIVNKTDGEYSFQVN

-670 TSTQNVDN
+670 TSTQNIDS
-678 SEEVLIEWTSVE
+678 SEDVLIEWTSIE

-714 NFTTITNLDNGQNRL
+714 NFTTINDLDNGQNRL

-746 IYVIV
+746 IYVLV
-751 DSVSDIEST
+751 DSIPDIESK
-760 SNKDNYSL
+760 SNQDNHSL
-768 QIFVGFS
+768 QIFLGFS
-775 IILIA
+775 VILIA

>member
-1 MLKMWTKNFFVPI
+1 
-14 LLAIVV
+14 
-20 FSPMV
+20 MV

-678 SEEVLIEWTSVE
+678 SEEILIEWTSVE

>member
-1 MLKMWTKNFFVPI
+1 MRSRNFIVSIF
-14 LLAIVV
+14 LAIVI

-58 MSSSWSNLTDGSYEF
+58 MTSSWSNLTDGSYEF

-101 SEDMQLDWHVGK
+101 SEDMQLDWYEGK
-113 SWATAEMFDGQGE
+113 NWATAEMFDNQGE
-126 RVDNSSLSTIQLL
+126 RVHNSVLSTISLV
-139 ELEESH
+139 ELGETHS
-145 ILDDGR
+145 LNNGR
-151 TEFALL
+151 TEFGLL
-157 NLGDYYTLMGEY
+157 DIGEYYTLLASY
-169 GEIDG
+169 GEIDD
-174 STQYVH
+174 SSQYVH
-180 FKLEPGSATTPS
+180 FKLEPGTATTPS
-192 VNDFD
+192 INDFD
-197 FHHGMNSRYG
+197 FHYGMNSRYG
-207 FITDNFG
+207 FILDNLG
-214 NPLTNV
+214 NPMV
-220 VVSNGEQSVVTNTEG
+220 DVVVTNGQQTVATNSDG

-241 LPVGSEQNYTF
+241 LVVGSQQNYTF
-252 IQGTQQVIDSF
+252 TQGTQQVVDSF
-263 SDIVQ
+263 TDIIQ
-268 DGPGWLNFTS
+268 EGPGWLNFTS
-278 NVEVEMPGNVT
+278 NIEVEMPRNVT
-289 FVTQMQTIT
+289 FLTEMQSIN
-298 SNQFEIEWDGGEY
+298 SNQFEIEWIGGEY
-311 TDFYSLYQGEV
+311 TDFFSLYDGEI
-322 DEENLIYRGYAE
+322 DEDNLIYRGFSN
-334 SFIYN
+334 SFVYT
-339 PDDSGTI
+339 PEETGTI
-346 EFRIVANNSNGSTEN
+346 EFRIVANNSNGSTVN

-370 LEGSDQELWSPGMS
+370 PEGSEQELWSSGMS
-384 WHYSVLH
+384 WDYSVIH

-398 KTYTVIGSEV
+398 KTYTVIGSEK
-408 ITDAFNRERDT
+408 ITDAFDRQRDT
-419 FLLRVSDENYEEGE
+419 FLLRVSDEDYEDGE

-446 VKTYWVDAPSSSS
+446 IKTYWVDAPSSSS

-467 WNFTNNGQEVDLL
+467 WNFTNNGQEVNLF
-480 SAEPPTSLHFNRTNI
+480 SSESPSKLHFNRTNI

-512 TVEYG
+512 IIDHG
-517 VEVSTPAGIFDTTH
+517 VEVTTSAGTFDTTH
-531 ISIVDENDDI
+531 ISIIDDNDQI
-541 VSWELWYNSTVRNY
+541 ISWELWYNSTVRNY
-555 VKIADRLPGSH
+555 VKIIDRLPGSH

-571 YELTSYDVPL
+571 YELTSFDVPL

-587 EESNLSINDFTIE
+587 EQSNLTDNDFNIE

-610 QLLENSQIIY
+610 QILENGQVIY
-620 SGNQLSL
+620 SGNNLSL

-651 EGQVLLLNVEFIQ
+651 EGQVLLLNLEFIQ

-670 TSTQNVDN
+670 TSTQNIDN
-678 SEEVLIEWTSVE
+678 SEDILIEWISVE

-703 GSSEEIYNGSS
+703 GSSEELYNGSS
-714 NFTTITNLDNGQNRL
+714 NFTTITDLDNGQNRL

-751 DSVSDIEST
+751 DSVSDVESI
-760 SNKDNYSL
+760 SNQENYSL
-768 QIFVGFS
+768 EIFIGFS
-775 IILIA
+775 VILIA
-780 LAAINRFGD
+780 LVAINRFGD

>member
-1 MLKMWTKNFFVPI
+1 
-14 LLAIVV
+14 
-20 FSPMV
+20 MV

-58 MSSSWSNLTDGSYEF
+58 MTSSWSNLTDGSYEF

-101 SEDMQLDWHVGK
+101 SEDMQLDWYEGK
-113 SWATAEMFDGQGE
+113 NWATAEMFDNQGE
-126 RVDNSSLSTIQLL
+126 RVHNSVLSTISLV
-139 ELEESH
+139 ELGETHS
-145 ILDDGR
+145 LNNGR
-151 TEFALL
+151 TEFGLL
-157 NLGDYYTLMGEY
+157 DIGEYYTLLASY
-169 GEIDG
+169 GEIDD
-174 STQYVH
+174 SSQYVH
-180 FKLEPGSATTPS
+180 FKLEPGTATTPS
-192 VNDFD
+192 INDFD
-197 FHHGMNSRYG
+197 FHYGMNSRYG
-207 FITDNFG
+207 FILDNLG
-214 NPLTNV
+214 NPMV
-220 VVSNGEQSVVTNTEG
+220 DVVVTNGQQTVATNSDG

-241 LPVGSEQNYTF
+241 LVVGSQQNYTF
-252 IQGTQQVIDSF
+252 TQGTQQVVDSF
-263 SDIVQ
+263 TDIIQ
-268 DGPGWLNFTS
+268 EGPGWLNFTS
-278 NVEVEMPGNVT
+278 NIEVEMPRNVT
-289 FVTQMQTIT
+289 FLTEMQSIN
-298 SNQFEIEWDGGEY
+298 SNQFEIEWIGGEY
-311 TDFYSLYQGEV
+311 TDFFSLYDGEI
-322 DEENLIYRGYAE
+322 DEDNLIYRGFSN
-334 SFIYN
+334 SFMYT
-339 PDDSGTI
+339 PEETGTI
-346 EFRIVANNSNGSTEN
+346 EFRIVANNSNGSTVN

-370 LEGSDQELWSPGMS
+370 PEGSEQELWSSGMS
-384 WHYSVLH
+384 WDYSVIH

-398 KTYTVIGSEV
+398 KTYTVIGSEK
-408 ITDAFNRERDT
+408 ITDAFDRQRDT
-419 FLLRVSDENYEEGE
+419 FLLRVSDEDYEDGE

-446 VKTYWVDAPSSSS
+446 IKTYWVDAPSSSS

-467 WNFTNNGQEVDLL
+467 WNFTNNGQEVNLL
-480 SAEPPTSLHFNRTNI
+480 SSESPSKLHFNRTNI

-512 TVEYG
+512 IIDHG
-517 VEVSTPAGIFDTTH
+517 VEVTTSAGTFDTTH
-531 ISIVDENDDI
+531 ISIIDDNDQI
-541 VSWELWYNSTVRNY
+541 ISWELWYNSTVRNY
-555 VKIADRLPGSH
+555 VKIIDRLPGSH

-571 YELTSYDVPL
+571 YELTSFDVPL

-587 EESNLSINDFTIE
+587 EQSNLTDNDFNIE

-610 QLLENSQIIY
+610 QILENGQVIY
-620 SGNQLSL
+620 SGNNLSL

-651 EGQVLLLNVEFIQ
+651 EGQVLLLNLEFIQ

-670 TSTQNVDN
+670 TSTQNIDN
-678 SEEVLIEWTSVE
+678 SEDILIEWISVE

-703 GSSEEIYNGSS
+703 GSSEELYNGSS
-714 NFTTITNLDNGQNRL
+714 NFTTITDLDNGQNRL

-751 DSVSDIEST
+751 DSVSDIESI
-760 SNKDNYSL
+760 SNQENYSL
-768 QIFVGFS
+768 EIFIGFS
-775 IILIA
+775 VILIA
-780 LAAINRFGD
+780 LVAINRFGD